1 MELRSPL
8 PLFTRGLGRGPLI
21 ALDCAAAG
29 MYTALLVIVRLTEHQ
44 PAARGALLPAWGEC
58 LVIATTAL
66 PVAVRRLWPLPVLG
80 VVVVMTT
87 ASIVLDTMRDPFV
100 ASACALYSVA
110 LEGRGGLRVFTAS
123 VGLLGVAGVFARPLA
138 SVPYWWMNGPG
149 LILFGWATMG
159 AAWVVGRA
167 VAERRAYAAGFAE
180 QSAQRAV
187 AEERLHIA
195 REVHDIVSH
204 SMGLI
209 VVKAS
214 IANHVARSRPQEATD
229 ALRVIESISR
239 SALSDVRVLLGVL
252 RSGTP
257 GEAPVA
263 AETAPAPGVEAL
275 PEVAERARTAGV
287 EVDLRVIHADGL
299 PEGVGRSVFRIVQ
312 EALTNV
318 VKHASPTRCKVVV
331 EAAAGEV
338 SIEVTDAGRTGVS
351 ARMRP
356 GGQGLVGMRERVEA
370 YGGTFFSGTMPEGGF
385 RVAARIPFG
394 RVLSAAEGDR

>member
-8 PLFTRGLGRGPLI
+8 PLFTRGLSRGRLI
-21 ALDCAAAG
+21 ALDCLAAG
-29 MYTALLVIVRLTEHQ
+29 AYTALLVIVRITEHQ
-44 PAARGALLPAWGEC
+44 PAARGALLPVWAEC
-58 LVIATTAL
+58 LVVAATAL

-80 VVVVMTT
+80 VVLVMTT

-123 VGLLGVAGVFARPLA
+123 AGLVGLAGVFARPLA

-159 AAWVVGRA
+159 GAWVVGRA
-167 VAERRAYAAGFAE
+167 VAERRAYAAGLAK

-214 IANHVARSRPQEATD
+214 IANHVARSRPQEAYD

-252 RSGTP
+252 RSGIP
-257 GEAPVA
+257 GEGPVA
-263 AETAPAPGVEAL
+263 AETAPTLGVSAL
-275 PEVAERARTAGV
+275 PELAERARSAGV
-287 EVDLRVIHADGL
+287 EVDLRVTHADRL
-299 PEGVGRSVFRIVQ
+299 PEGVGLSVFRIVQ

-318 VKHASPTRCKVVV
+318 VKHAAPARCRVMV
-331 EAAAGEV
+331 EAAADEV
-338 SIEVTDAGRTGVS
+338 SIEVTDDGRPGAS
-351 ARMRP
+351 ARPRP

-385 RVAARIPFG
+385 RVAARIPFE
-394 RVLSAAEGDR
+394 RVLRVAEGGL

>member
-8 PLFTRGLGRGPLI
+8 PLFTRGLGRGSLI

-29 MYTALLVIVRLTEHQ
+29 AYTALLVIARLTGE
-44 PAARGALLPAWGEC
+44 PPTARGSLLPVWAEC
-58 LVIATTAL
+58 LVIAATAL
-66 PVAVRRLWPLPVLG
+66 PVAVRRVWPLPVLG
-80 VVVVMTT
+80 TVLVMTA

-100 ASACALYSVA
+100 ASACALYTVA
-110 LEGRGGLRVFTAS
+110 LESRGGLRVFTAS
-123 VGLLGVAGVFARPLA
+123 AGLLGLAGVFARPLA
-138 SVPYWWMNGPG
+138 SVPYWWLNGPG

-167 VAERRAYAAGFAE
+167 VAERRAYAAGLAE

-204 SMGLI
+204 SVGLI

-214 IANHVARSRPQEATD
+214 VANHVARSRPQEAYD

-239 SALSDVRVLLGVL
+239 GALSEVRVLLGVL
-252 RSGTP
+252 RSGIP
-257 GEAPVA
+257 GQ
-263 AETAPAPGVEAL
+263 APADTESASALGVDAL
-275 PEVAERARTAGV
+275 PELAERTCSAGV
-287 EVDLRVIHADGL
+287 EVDLRVLHADRL

-318 VKHASPTRCKVVV
+318 VKHAAPTRCRVVV
-331 EAAAGEV
+331 EATADEV
-338 SIEVTDAGRTGVS
+338 SVEVADGGRPGAGART
-351 ARMRP
+351 RP

-370 YGGTFFSGTMPEGGF
+370 YGGTFSSGTLPEGGF
-385 RVAARIPFG
+385 RVTARIPFA
-394 RVLSAAEGDR
+394 RVEGGVLP